1 MRLTILENYFMRKF
15 LLSAVIGVISFS
27 GFSQEKVNITG
38 AVIDKETS
46 EVLIGVRIVCNE
58 SQITGTDID
67 GNFKLSVDANSS
79 HSLQLT
85 LFGYDTLRTTVT
97 VGATDQLVNLEMLLN
112 SKMIDEVVV
121 QAETAKNRETPI
133 AFSKID
139 AKQIAEELGTRDLPM
154 VLNSTPGAYATEQ
167 GGGAGDAR
175 VSIRGFSQNNVAVLV
190 DGVPVNDMEN
200 GAVYWSNWDGIGDI
214 TRYMQVQR
222 GLGASKLAIVSI
234 GGTMNIVTKG
244 IDSKMGASV
253 KQEVNNYGLYK
264 TSIGYNTGLLKGNWG
279 VTIAGS
285 RKWGQSY
292 ADATYDDAW
301 SYFLK
306 VQKKFDKHLFSFGVN
321 GAPQSHGQR
330 TTRLPIAVIDQGLA
344 ERAGIDYRGYLDS
357 ASQYSNFQFTTPTI
371 GAKGIKYNPN
381 YGMINGEV
389 FNEKVNFFHK
399 PQFNLT
405 HLWSP
410 NEKINWTTTAYMS
423 IGSGGGTSMKTVPA
437 RDTTDGLYLMQDIYD
452 VNSTNTAPLYSAT
465 EHVSS
470 NYLRAAHNDHKWYG
484 LLSSFNYNVTKNWS
498 AMLGID
504 GRYYKGSH
512 YQTVYDLMGGDYAID
527 NSDKNQPKGFGNLD
541 HAMKREG
548 DKISYNN
555 DAFVKWM
562 GTFAQVEYKKNKW
575 SAFVTGSLSYTGYQ
589 RVDYFKKKDIVL
601 SDTTLVQAVGYGDT
615 ITYDGVQYHNES
627 AEARNSTT
635 DEKWFLGYTV
645 KGGAN
650 YNINKNHNVFFNLGH
665 LDIAPRMNSVFDNNN
680 RLFLEIE
687 NQHVNSLELGYGF
700 KSKRFSANLN
710 GYYTLWENKP
720 PQFAQSVN
728 TPDGTFY
735 YNINGLDAI
744 HKGIELDFIV
754 KLTKNLDFE
763 GLVSLADWTTISD
776 AIVNVTD
783 QDNNIVK
790 VVEFSAKGVHVG
802 DAAQTQL
809 GASLRYEP
817 IKNLYFKLRYTYFDR
832 NYSNFEPIELTVIKD
847 LSGNILSDNR
857 NRESWQSPSYGI
869 LDFNFGYTFDAW
881 KLKMTLNGGVL
892 NVLNTVYISDSQN
905 GSGFNAETASV
916 FVGMGRRFNVGLR
929 IAI

>member
-1 MRLTILENYFMRKF
+1 MIKNLFSALVLFSAF
-15 LLSAVIGVISFS
+15 LS
-27 GFSQEKVNITG
+27 FSQEKVTLKG
-38 AVIDKETS
+38 AVIDKES
-46 EVLIGVRIVCNE
+46 KESLIGVRVVCDDT
-58 SQITGTDID
+58 QITGADID
-67 GNFKLSVDANSS
+67 GNFKLSITPNSS
-79 HSLQLT
+79 HKLQLT
-85 LFGYDTLRTTVT
+85 LLGYDTLRMVVE
-97 VGATDQLVNLEMLLN
+97 VGSTDLLISFEMMLN

-121 QAETAKNRETPI
+121 QAEAAKNRETPI

-154 VLNSTPGAYATEQ
+154 ILNSTPGAYATEQ

-253 KQEVNNYGLYK
+253 KQEVNSYGLFK

-279 VTIAGS
+279 VTVAAA
-285 RKWGQSY
+285 RKWGSSY

-330 TTRLPIAVIDQGLA
+330 TTKLPLAVIDRGLA
-344 ERAGIDYRGYLDS
+344 EKTGIDYQHYLDS
-357 ASQYSNFQFTTPTI
+357 NSQYSNFQYTTPTI
-371 GAKGIKYNPN
+371 GEKGIRYNPN
-381 YGMINGEV
+381 YGMLNGKE

-405 HLWSP
+405 HLWTP
-410 NEKINWTTTAYMS
+410 NEKISWTTTAYMS
-423 IGSGGGTSMKTVPA
+423 LGKGGGTSMKTVPA
-437 RDTTDGLYLMQDIYD
+437 RDTTDGLYLLQDIYD
-452 VNSTNTAPLYSAT
+452 ANSTNISGLYSAT

-484 LLSSFNYNVTKNWS
+484 LLSSFNYNISKSWS
-498 AMLGID
+498 AMLGVD
-504 GRYYKGSH
+504 GRYYEGSH
-512 YQTVYDLMGGDYAID
+512 YQAVYDLMGGDYAID
-527 NSDKNQPKGFGNLD
+527 NSDKNQPKGFGNLEY
-541 HAMKREG
+541 AMKRKG
-548 DKISYNN
+548 DKIAYYN
-555 DAFVKWM
+555 DAIVKWA

-575 SAFVTGSLSYTGYQ
+575 SAFLTGSLSYTGYQ
-589 RVDYFKKKDIVL
+589 RIDYFKKKDIVL
-601 SDTTLVQAVGYGDT
+601 ADTILRQAVGFNET
-615 ITYDGVQYHNES
+615 VVYDGVSYTNQS

-635 DEKWFLGYTV
+635 DEKWFMGYTV

-650 YNINKNHNVFFNLGH
+650 YNIDKNHNVFFNVGH
-665 LDIAPRMNSVFDNNN
+665 LDIAPKMNSVFDNNN
-680 RLFLEIE
+680 KEFLEIK
-687 NQHVNSLELGYGF
+687 NQHVNSVELGYGF
-700 KSKRFSANLN
+700 KSKIFSANLN
-710 GYYTLWENKP
+710 GYYTLWQNKP
-720 PQFAQSVN
+720 PQFAQSVS
-728 TPDGTFY
+728 TPDGTYY
-735 YNINGLDAI
+735 YNINGLDAL

-754 KLTKNLDFE
+754 KIRKNLDFE
-763 GLVSLADWTTISD
+763 GLVSIADWTTISD

-783 QDNNIVK
+783 QDDKIVK

-809 GASLRYEP
+809 GASIRYEP

-832 NYSNFEPIELTVIKD
+832 NYSNFEPLGLTAIKD
-847 LSGNILSDNR
+847 GLGNIISDNR
-857 NRESWQSPSYGI
+857 NRESWQAPSYGL
-869 LDFNFGYTFDAW
+869 LDLNFGYSFDAW
-881 KLKMTLNGGVL
+881 KLKLTLTGGVL
-892 NVLNTVYISDSQN
+892 NILNAVYITDAQN
-905 GSGFNAETASV
+905 GNDFDAESATA
-916 FVGMGRRFNVGLR
+916 FVGMGRRLSFGLK
-929 IAI
+929 IAF